1 VYFPLTD
8 NVSGEGVKGL
18 SAEKTLIGGTETILL
33 ADDEQIIRTLGESV
47 LQNLGYSVITASNG
61 AEAVKIYRKRGN
73 EIALVVLDQIMPVMG
88 GIEAYRGLKEINPD
102 VKAILSSGYV
112 IDDIQSLKD
121 SGISG
126 FLNKPFSMNDIAI
139 EVRRVID
146 T

>member
-1 VYFPLTD
+1 MVQR
-8 NVSGEGVKGL
+8 
-18 SAEKTLIGGTETILL
+18 LL

-73 EIALVVLDQIMPVMG
+73 EIALVILDQVMPVMG
-88 GIEAYRGLKEINPD
+88 GIEAYRVLKEINPD
-102 VKAILSSGYV
+102 VKTILSSGYAM
-112 IDDIQSLKD
+112 DDIQSLKD

-139 EVRRVID
+139 EVRRIID